1 MMRIAVI
8 GGGAIGSLVAA
19 KLVEDG
25 NEVLIHARGQHG
37 AEMALNGLYI
47 SGIWERK
54 ISPEEWFVSLDE
66 IEKPPELENYYD
78 QAIITGKS
86 KDTANLCE
94 IAAYFTN
101 GPVLSL
107 QNGIGNLEVLRD
119 YFFGKSAVGVTTNA
133 VTKFEPG
140 KIIWVSKG
148 KLQISGNAG
157 QEFVSSLSCLS
168 PDFSLKADEI
178 LWNKLLINVAIN
190 PIAAICGVRNGEL
203 AKEPL
208 LSQCESIM
216 LEAANIARLSG
227 VIVSSDIELIENLH
241 KVIADTSENICS
253 MLSDVKS
260 GKETEID
267 VLCGQVVLRGEK
279 LGVPTPLNS
288 MLLSQIKSLR

>member
-1 MMRIAVI
+1 MRIAVI
-8 GGGAIGSLVAA
+8 GGGAIGSLIAA

-37 AEMALNGLYI
+37 AEMALNGLHI
-47 SGIWERK
+47 TGIWNRI
-54 ISPEEWFVSLDE
+54 ISPDEWFVSLDE

-86 KDTANLCE
+86 KDTSNLCK
-94 IAAYFTN
+94 IANFFTK

-107 QNGIGNLEVLRD
+107 QNGIGNLEILHD
-119 YFFGKSAVGVTTNA
+119 YFFEKSAVGVTTNA
-133 VTKFEPG
+133 VTKIEPG
-140 KIIWVSKG
+140 RIIWVSKG
-148 KLQISGNAG
+148 KLEISGNAG
-157 QEFVSSLSCLS
+157 QEFESSLNCLS
-168 PDFSLKADEI
+168 PEFFVKPDEI

-190 PIAAICGVRNGEL
+190 PIAAMCGVRNGEL

-227 VIVSSDIELIENLH
+227 VMVANDIQLIENLH
-241 KVIADTSENICS
+241 KVISDTSENICS

-260 GKETEID
+260 GKDTEID
-267 VLCGQVVLRGEK
+267 FLCGQVVLRGEK

-288 MLLSQIKSLR
+288 MLLSQIKSLK